1 MYVNRDFYN
10 SLSDLEKKAFEKQQT
25 HLCENPYHIVLSKM
39 VCCYLTDNHGVIED
53 TPADY
58 FSEYMAAVKKALQPA
73 ADENKF
79 FAEVWQSQKDFADM
93 AVLFWAGAQ
102 ASNAGL
108 GKAHADKLK

>member
-1 MYVNRDFYN
+1 
-10 SLSDLEKKAFEKQQT
+10 
-25 HLCENPYHIVLSKM
+25 
-39 VCCYLTDNHGVIED
+39 
-53 TPADY
+53 
-58 FSEYMAAVKKALQPA
+58 MAAVKKALQPA

-108 GKAHADKLK
+108 RKAHADKLK